1 MEQPLTL
8 ERVINFLLETAL
20 FRDLDP
26 TELSEVVR
34 IMQIQRIRAAHPVFR
49 EGEEGDAWYV
59 VFSGEADV
67 VKETPFGPPRKL
79 SVLAPHACFGE
90 MAILDGSNRSASV
103 IARDEVTVF
112 RFPRAP
118 FVELLENGN
127 LAAYKLVYQMA
138 LVLCERQ
145 RNLTQRLSE
154 VIEGEHAER
163 VGLRRS
169 IGPLLDVYS
178 VSE

>member
-1 MEQPLTL
+1 MDQPLTL
-8 ERVINFLLETAL
+8 ERIINFLLETAL

-34 IMQIQRIRAAHPVFR
+34 IMQIQRVRATHPIFR
-49 EGEEGDAWYV
+49 EGDEGDAWYV
-59 VFSGEADV
+59 VFEGQADV
-67 VKETPFGPPRKL
+67 VKEAQVGPPRKL
-79 SVLAPHACFGE
+79 SALGQHSCFGE
-90 MAILDGSNRSASV
+90 MAILDGSRRSASV
-103 IARDEVTVF
+103 VASDEVTVF

-118 FVELLENGN
+118 FMELLDEGS

-154 VIEGEHAER
+154 HIDNEQAER
-163 VGLRRS
+163 AALKRS
-169 IGPLLDVYS
+169 LGPLLDVYT